1 MNHSLPDLV
10 FPAIAG
16 RPVIG
21 RFDGGELS
29 SDAGL
34 LLVAEADR
42 VLGLTAA
49 LSAVLPDRRQQSKV
63 QHDLLSMLRERIYAI
78 ALGYEDANDLDT
90 LREDPALKLACGRRP
105 SQTGVLASQPTI
117 SRLEN
122 AVAAK
127 ALLNMGY
134 VIAERVVAQL
144 PKGTKE
150 VVLDIDA
157 TSDPCHGQQ
166 ELSLF
171 DGHYGTW
178 GYLPLLMHITDQT
191 GRQRLLGTLLRS
203 ACGRSTKGVIGMVRR
218 AVRVVRA
225 RFPHVRIHL
234 RGDCGFGY
242 GKLMNWCD
250 KHGVEYV
257 AAFQATKPLIRMT
270 LPVQIRTA
278 IKHAWEGDGCREYGE
293 VLYQGETWDR
303 ERRIIIKAEASAKA
317 VDARFV
323 VTSWTR
329 EKEGERADMVEVH
342 RFYTERGDRENR
354 IKEMK
359 LDLASGRTS
368 CHRFVA
374 NQFRLLL
381 HTAAC
386 VLMGV
391 LQQACEGT
399 RWNKAQVG
407 TLRVR
412 LLKVAVRVV
421 ESCRKIWLHL
431 PTSFPEQTIWHHMFQ
446 TLQKLAPD
454 KLNWGSA

>member
-16 RPVIG
+16 RSVVG

-42 VLGLTAA
+42 VLGLTSA
-49 LSAVLPDRRQQSKV
+49 LSEALPDRRQQSKV

-90 LREDPALKLACGRRP
+90 LREDPALKLACRRRP

-127 ALLNMGY
+127 ALLKMGY
-134 VIAERVVAQL
+134 VIAERAVAQL
-144 PKGTKE
+144 PEGTKE
-150 VVLDIDA
+150 VILDIDA

-171 DGHYGTW
+171 DGHCGTW
-178 GYLPLLMHITDQT
+178 GYLPLLMHITDET
-191 GRQRLLGTLLRS
+191 GRQQLLGTLLRS
-203 ACGRSTKGVIGMVRR
+203 ACGRSTKGVMGMVRR

-234 RGDCGFGY
+234 RGDCAFGY

-257 AAFQATKPLIRMT
+257 AGFQSTVPLMEQALSVQMQAAIRHS
-270 LPVQIRTA
+270 IYKREA
-278 IKHAWEGDGCREYGE
+278 NGCREYGE
-293 VLYQGETWDR
+293 VLYRGRTWDR
-303 ERRIIIKAEASAKA
+303 ERRIIIKAEASAKT
-317 VDARFV
+317 VDTRFV
-323 VTSWTR
+323 VTSWSQ
-329 EKEGERADMVEVH
+329 ERADMAEVY

-399 RWNKAQVG
+399 RWSKAQVG
-407 TLRVR
+407 TLRAR

-431 PTSFPEQTIWHHMFQ
+431 PTSFPEQTVWHHMLQ
-446 TLQKLAPD
+446 SLQKLAPD